1 METGGAA
8 VLVIGQPLAES
19 TDLFPIA
26 ERWLGSGSQLRA
38 RRRDDEPEGCL

>member
-26 ERWLGSGSQLRA
+26 ERRLGSDRSSELA
-38 RRRDDEPEGCL
+38 DEMTGPKAA